1 MHLAPYDGGV
11 RMIGDDLT
19 GAPAVHTVAQTTGAL
34 LRAMRPRQWT
44 KNILVFAAP
53 ATASQLSHA
62 SGVERSV
69 AAFVVFVA
77 ASSGTYLVNDVL
89 DASADR
95 LHPVKRRRP
104 VAAGELSPTVALTAA
119 VALIAGALAAAF
131 ALSAPL
137 GGVVATYVALTLAY
151 SLGVK
156 NVPVIELAFVSA
168 GFVLRAAAGG
178 AATHVALSPWFLIV
192 TSAGALLIVAGK
204 RSSEL
209 ATLGSESGTHRATLD
224 AYPAAFLR
232 STRLL
237 AASVAV
243 TAYCL
248 WVFERASRIVPLH
261 HADNLVF
268 FELSAVPFV
277 LALLC
282 VELALESGRGGEP
295 EELALK
301 DRTLQALGLAWVVL
315 VALGIY
321 V

>member
-1 MHLAPYDGGV
+1 MHTIGEDLAV
-11 RMIGDDLT
+11 VH
-19 GAPAVHTVAQTTGAL
+19 APRSLARSVAAL
-34 LRAMRPRQWT
+34 VRAMRPRQWT

-53 ATASQLSHA
+53 ATASQLSHPA
-62 SGVERSV
+62 GIERSLG
-69 AAFVVFVA
+69 AFAVFVA
-77 ASSGTYLVNDVL
+77 ASSGTYLLNDVL
-89 DASADR
+89 DADADR
-95 LHPVKRRRP
+95 LHPVKRLRP
-104 VAAGELSPTVALTAA
+104 IASGDLSVPFALGAA
-119 VALIAGALAAAF
+119 VLLVVGALGAAF
-131 ALSAPL
+131 SLSVPL
-137 GGVVATYVALTLAY
+137 GGVVATYVALTAAY

-178 AATHVALSPWFLIV
+178 AATHVSISPWFLIV

-209 ATLGSESGTHRATLD
+209 ATLGSVSGTHRAALD
-224 AYPAAFLR
+224 AYPVAFLR

-248 WVFERASRIVPLH
+248 WVFERAGRIVPPH
-261 HADNLVF
+261 HQDNVVF

-301 DRTLQALGLAWVVL
+301 DRTLQALGLAWAVL
-315 VALGIY
+315 MVLGIY
-321 V
+321 A